1 MIGRS
6 RGSPC
11 TPVLTVLRCSAGLAS
26 RSSSPAPRTSEST
39 GRRSVRSSTK
49 LHARFSCERCRR
61 AAMTGTRP
69 FSTRSPS
76 FDSVAGSTV
85 IEPTTA
91 TATTIIV
98 PMPNDVKTALPASS
112 MPAIAIMTVS
122 PETRT
127 ARPDVAAATARA
139 SAGGR
144 PASRSSMRR
153 RR

>member
-1 MIGRS
+1 
-6 RGSPC
+6 
-11 TPVLTVLRCSAGLAS
+11 
-26 RSSSPAPRTSEST
+26 
-39 GRRSVRSSTK
+39 
-49 LHARFSCERCRR
+49 
-61 AAMTGTRP
+61 MTGTRP

-85 IEPTTA
+85 IEPSTA

-112 MPAIAIMTVS
+112 MPAMAIMTVS